1 MPLTLGIC
9 ELYHPKIHGNTSS
22 SNKHINSHYIVNC
35 ILELDDFISNS
46 YELELDHLTR
56 MYNNI
61 NMHYRNKY
69 ISHPVIENYD
79 AIIRRRDY
87 IRLEIIETR
96 ILEGMEEIAILKTY
110 WLRLVQRKWKRL
122 YKNKM
127 ELVKKKMSWQYLKKR
142 EIFGR

>member
-35 ILELDDFISNS
+35 IFEADEFISNS
-46 YELELDHLTR
+46 YELELEHFARL
-56 MYNNI
+56 YNNI
-61 NMHYRNKY
+61 NLINKY
-69 ISHPVIENYD
+69 IRHPVINNYD

-87 IRLEIIETR
+87 IRLEIIETH
-96 ILEGMEEIAILKTY
+96 ILEGMEEIAILKTH

-127 ELVKKKMSWQYLKKR
+127 EIVKKKMSWQYLKRR
-142 EIFGR
+142 EIFGK